1 MLFRSVE
8 VGEPVVRSG
17 AESVEVASGDV
28 VHLGSGTNHRFTDFD
43 DEFVVAVMY
52 APAEGSQ
59 AV

>member
-1 MLFRSVE
+1 MTEDESTE
-8 VGEPVVRSG
+8 VVP
-17 AESVEVASGDV
+17 GDV
-28 VHLGSGTNHRFTDFD
+28 IHLGSGTSHRFTDFD